1 MPRKPSTSV
10 DLREVER
17 PAGPVL
23 HGQGAD
29 FSFAL
34 QALITAMNS
43 TGLRESIM
51 AQSEFPLPG
60 DMPAF
65 LILNQLIYRT
75 TSRPSDLAD
84 AIGTGRSNISKTV
97 RRLENAGL
105 VGRMPDPE
113 DGRHS
118 VIGLTAE
125 GHAVARRIVGVS
137 SGGYELIFSDWTTEE
152 FELLEKLVIRLVSN
166 IDERLDHVIDRSA
179 GVVIRESG
187 DAGVFRE
194 PRTTA
199 SAEDQAPV
207 PA

>member
-43 TGLRESIM
+43 TALRESIM
-51 AQSEFPLPG
+51 AQSDFPLPG
-60 DMPAF
+60 DTPAF
-65 LILNQLIYRT
+65 LVLNQLIYRT

-84 AIGTGRSNISKTV
+84 AIGTGRSNISKIV

-118 VIGLTAE
+118 VIGLTTE

-152 FELLEKLVIRLVSN
+152 FELLEKLVVRLVSN
-166 IDERLDHVIDRSA
+166 IDERLDHVIERSA

-187 DAGVFRE
+187 DGGAFRE
-194 PRTTA
+194 KRSTA
-199 SAEDQAPV
+199 AAEDDAPV